1 MSLLFRPRYTLND
14 MKYAAGLIIVVG
26 MSVLAGCETQ
36 REKPTAAATNEA
48 VTPAEQYAGAESANA
63 DAEPAS
69 APTPAPTQPEKI
81 VKSDEQW
88 KQELTPEQYRILR
101 QAGTE
106 RAFSHPYHDM
116 KKPGIYKCAGCDAEL
131 FRSNEKFN
139 SGCGWPSFYDPAT
152 NDAIEQRPD
161 TSHGMVRTE
170 VVCARCGGH
179 LGHVFNDA
187 PNQPT
192 GLRYC
197 INGEALV
204 HVPAEEVDQ

>member
-1 MSLLFRPRYTLND
+1 
-14 MKYAAGLIIVVG
+14 MKYTASLIIVIG
-26 MSVLAGCETQ
+26 LAALAGCGTQ
-36 REKPTAAATNEA
+36 REEPAATTEPNVA
-48 VTPAEQYAGAESANA
+48 PAKPDAA
-63 DAEPAS
+63 AEPAITD
-69 APTPAPTQPEKI
+69 PPPTQPEKI

-106 RAFSHPYHDM
+106 RAFSHPFHDT
-116 KKPGIYKCAGCDAEL
+116 KKKGIYKCAGCGAEL
-131 FRSNEKFN
+131 FRSNEKFS

-152 NDAIEQRPD
+152 NDAIIERPD

-170 VVCARCGGH
+170 VICARCEGH

-197 INGEALV
+197 INGAALV
-204 HVPAEEVDQ
+204 HVPADQAAE